1 MIAGHEEIT
10 DGDILLG
17 NTIINRLPP
26 SKRGTSMMFQNYA
39 LFPHLHCLDN
49 VAFPLKI
56 KGETKKQRHE
66 SAEKILNM
74 VQMDE
79 YLMRYPHQLS
89 GGQQQRVALARSLIT
104 SPSILLL
111 DEPLSALDPFLR
123 IKMRSELKNI
133 QKKLGIT
140 FIHVT
145 HSQEEALALA
155 SIAVVMNEGKV
166 EQIDNPLTVYNKPKS
181 AFVSEFVGGHNI
193 IQEGSKLF
201 SIRTDNIRLEK
212 NNKTK
217 KNTEKMKITDI
228 EFQGNSVKII
238 LNNKKYKHFNVIL
251 GDSEFFTKDLKISDD
266 VYCSWDIKKL
276 HELQ

>member
-1 MIAGHEEIT
+1 
-10 DGDILLG
+10 
-17 NTIINRLPP
+17 
-26 SKRGTSMMFQNYA
+26 
-39 LFPHLHCLDN
+39 
-49 VAFPLKI
+49 
-56 KGETKKQRHE
+56 
-66 SAEKILNM
+66 
-74 VQMDE
+74 
-79 YLMRYPHQLS
+79 MR
-89 GGQQQRVALARSLIT
+89 T
-104 SPSILLL
+104 
-111 DEPLSALDPFLR
+111 
-123 IKMRSELKNI
+123 ELKQMQRELN
-133 QKKLGIT
+133 IT

-193 IQEGSKLF
+193 IQEGNKLF

-212 NNKTK
+212 NSKTK

-238 LNNKKYKHFNVIL
+238 LNNTKYKHFNVIL